1 MPIKFKF
8 ENLDKGA
15 WVLLRQ
21 SYNLVLKCEDRVFS
35 EYELTTEQ
43 HAVLMAI
50 KNISGPVRITDI
62 GRWLDRSVNSVSM
75 IIDRMVKAGLVK
87 RTRDRKDRRTVF
99 VTMTNQAEK
108 AYVPATAAGWGLIQ
122 EILSPLSDEDKRI
135 LIRLLEML
143 RDKTYDYLESGEV
156 AEEVKRSETE
166 MAQFAEQ
173 VVKYKSSSIPAAKRQ
188 GGKKRKPYDKGSS
201 L

>member
-8 ENLDKGA
+8 DNLDRGV

-21 SYNLVLKCEDRVFS
+21 TYNLVLKCQDRVFS

-43 HAVLMAI
+43 HAVLMVI

-62 GRWLDRSVNSVSM
+62 ARWLDRSVNSVSM

-99 VTMTNQAEK
+99 VTMTSKAEE
-108 AYVPATAAGWGLIQ
+108 AYAPATAAGWELIQ
-122 EILSPLSDEDKRI
+122 EILSPLSDEDTRT

-143 RDKTYDYLESGEV
+143 RDKTYDYLEPGGSV
-156 AEEVKRSETE
+156 EEVRVNETE
-166 MAQFAEQ
+166 NMA
-173 VVKYKSSSIPAAKRQ
+173 
-188 GGKKRKPYDKGSS
+188 
-201 L
+201 